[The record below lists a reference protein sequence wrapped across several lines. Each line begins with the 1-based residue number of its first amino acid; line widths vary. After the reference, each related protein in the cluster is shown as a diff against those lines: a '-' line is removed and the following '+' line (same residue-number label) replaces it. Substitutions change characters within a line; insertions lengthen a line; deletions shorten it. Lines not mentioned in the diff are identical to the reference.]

1 MQVYSK
7 IALALFPKKVIRFF
21 DKLLSS
27 AGYEKGGDEI
37 LGKIFLINIISV
49 FIILLLHFN
58 FIILPV
64 AIAIP
69 YLLLYLFLLL
79 KIDAREKEI
88 EKNLPDFLQLASANI
103 RAGMTIDQALWFAIR
118 EQYGILAKEMKQVAK
133 ENFSGTPLTEAFNRL
148 KNKYRSKILKRAMVL
163 IIEGLNSGGKMA
175 EILER
180 VAWDIQKTFTMRKE
194 VAANVKM
201 YEMFILFAVIIGA
214 PALFGLSHYL
224 LKMMTSL
231 GANKLSAEASSVMG
245 RAGVISV
252 VPTGKVISPETF
264 FYFAISCITVT
275 SLFSSFIISIISK
288 GRAKEGIKMFP
299 VILIVSLLCFLAVS
313 KALNII
319 LSAYLI

>member
-1 MQVYSK
+1 MRVYSK
-7 IALALFPKKVIRFF
+7 IALVVFPKRVIRFF
-21 DKLLSS
+21 DKLLVS
-27 AGYEKGGDEI
+27 AGYEKKGDKI
-37 LGKIFLINIISV
+37 LGKILLINLISALAL
-49 FIILLLHFN
+49 ILLRFN
-58 FIILPV
+58 PIFLLI
-64 AIAIP
+64 AIAVP
-69 YLLLYLFLLL
+69 YLLLYIFLLL
-79 KIDAREKEI
+79 KIDAREREI

-133 ENFSGTPLTEAFNRL
+133 ENFSGTPLPEAFNRL
-148 KNKYRSKILKRAMVL
+148 KNKYRSKILKRAMLL

-224 LKMMTSL
+224 LKMMASL

-245 RAGVISV
+245 RVGVISV
-252 VPTGKVISPETF
+252 APTGKVISPETF

-275 SLFSSFIISIISK
+275 SLFASLILSMISK
-288 GRAKEGIKMFP
+288 GRAKDGIKIFP
-299 VILIVSLLCFLAVS
+299 VILTISLLCFLAVS
-313 KALNII
+313 KV
-319 LSAYLI
+319 LSIMLATYLI

>member
-1 MQVYSK
+1 MHVYSK
-7 IALALFPKKVIRFF
+7 IALALFPKKIIRFF
-21 DKLLSS
+21 DKLLAS
-27 AGYEKGGDEI
+27 AGYEKRGDEI
-37 LGKIFLINIISV
+37 LGKILIVNIISILIGITIHLN
-49 FIILLLHFN
+49 IITLFS
-58 FIILPV
+58 IV
-64 AIAIP
+64 IAP

-79 KIDAREKEI
+79 KIDAREREI

-133 ENFSGTPLTEAFNRL
+133 ENFSGTPLTEAFSKL
-148 KNKYRSKILKRAMVL
+148 KDKYRSKILKRAMVL

-194 VAANVKM
+194 VSANVKM
-201 YEMFILFAVIIGA
+201 YEMFIMFAVIIGA

-231 GANKLSAEASSVMG
+231 GANELGAEASSVMG
-245 RAGVISV
+245 RAGVFTIIPSG
-252 VPTGKVISPETF
+252 TAISPEVF
-264 FYFAISCITVT
+264 FYFAISCITIT
-275 SLFSSFIISIISK
+275 ALFASFIIAMISK
-288 GRAKEGIKMFP
+288 GRAKEGIKLFP
-299 VILIVSLLCFLAVS
+299 IILAISLSCFIAVS
-313 KALNII
+313 KALAMI